1 MSTSLMA
8 HSMILK
14 VVRQANPREDIRR
27 QRAFAWA
34 VTALIFCKS
43 PLLSK
48 WIMVVS
54 GPAKAKSKVRR
65 FLRWI
70 NNSRVDV
77 AAYYRPFIL
86 AALAGW
92 GGKQVILA
100 IDGTSVRDDCVV
112 CRVSLIFRGRAIP
125 LVWKTLESRSHS
137 IAYSRYIDLLEQVV
151 GLLPAGCNIT
161 LLGDRGFGHRK
172 LMKWCKRAGWHFVL
186 RLKSDSW
193 VIKPDGRRRQLRT
206 WRPERQ
212 SLLCLANTRLLES
225 GNKPTFPL
233 MVCIIRAPEPAEE
246 YWYLATDR
254 LDGGYDVV
262 ADYAMRS
269 GIEAGFRDDK
279 SGGWNW
285 EDSPLTDP
293 CEVDRLCLVMAVA
306 TLYSVTEGTMIA
318 DSGRREELDPHD
330 SRGLSYFQIGL
341 RSFQRNLAQGLRL
354 RLRLH
359 LDPRPDPQ
367 PVSPYGIP
375 FLLSRRIRWLPAT
388 IPAGC

>member
-1 MSTSLMA
+1 MSTSLGA

-14 VVRQANPREDIRR
+14 VARQASPHEDLRR
-27 QRAFAWA
+27 QRTFAWA
-34 VTALIFCKS
+34 VAALLICGS

-48 WIMVVS
+48 WLTVMS
-54 GPAKAKSKVRR
+54 GSAKAKSKLRR
-65 FLRWI
+65 LHRWL
-70 NNSRVDV
+70 NNERVDV
-77 AAYYRPFIL
+77 GAYYRPFIQK
-86 AALAGW
+86 ALSAW
-92 GGKQVILA
+92 SGKQVILA
-100 IDGTSVRDDCVV
+100 IDGTSVRDVCVV
-112 CRVSLIFRGRAIP
+112 CRVSLIYRGRAIP

-137 IAYSRYIDLLEQVV
+137 IAYSRYIDLLEQVCA
-151 GLLPAGCNIT
+151 LLPADCEIT

-172 LMKWCKRAGWHFVL
+172 LMKWCERSGWQFIL

-193 VIKPDGRRRQLRT
+193 VILAGGRKRQLRT

-212 SLLCLANTRLLES
+212 SLRCLADARLLES
-225 GNKPTFPL
+225 GNKPTSPFT
-233 MVCIIRAPEPAEE
+233 VCIIRAPEPAEE
-246 YWYLATDR
+246 YWYLVTNR
-254 LDGGYDVV
+254 PTGGYDVI
-262 ADYAMRS
+262 ADYALRA
-269 GIEAGFRDDK
+269 GIEASFRDDK

-285 EDSPLTDP
+285 EDSQLTDP